1 MTHQRCPCA
10 NGELAFTVVTILLL
24 FLNTQLDSLVQAE
37 EEGIPERVM
46 GLKLAVLKHPTTANV
61 KV

>member
-1 MTHQRCPCA
+1 MESLLP
-10 NGELAFTVVTILLL
+10 FTVVTILLL

-37 EEGIPERVM
+37 EEGVPERVM
-46 GLKLAVLKHPTTANV
+46 GLKLAVKHPTTANV